1 MIAHSSKAHGPQRQ
15 IRIGYLLRMYP
26 RFSQTFVV
34 NEILELEQQG
44 LDVRILSL
52 RRPTDGIF
60 HESISRIKARA
71 YYIPE
76 SPREKVRKSLQIH
89 MHHAR
94 NAPGA
99 YVRAA
104 RNLIRFHG
112 VTVGDLV
119 QAGHVV
125 TWARKHRIDH
135 LHVHFGTSEA
145 TVAMLARMMGGP
157 TYSLTLH
164 AFDIFRDNVD
174 RRLLSRKI
182 NTSAFTVTV
191 SQFNR
196 RFIEENVPGVDMS
209 RVRVNYNGIDLERF
223 EDRGLPREPGLVFGV
238 GRLVEKKGFIHLV
251 RAAAMLRDR
260 GVDFRC
266 EIAGDGP
273 ETDAI
278 KKAVKESKLRDRVRL
293 LGPIGQHGVAERMN
307 RASCFA
313 LPCVAARDGNIDA
326 LPTVL
331 LESLAARCPSISTRL
346 SGIPEI
352 IENNVSGVLVDPG
365 DPESL
370 ADAIEYVLRDQ
381 TAATRLARAGRR
393 RAEELFDVRKN
404 VAVMRHWLV
413 DAAVGSAVE
422 ESESASATRTAVASV
437 AVANG

>member
-1 MIAHSSKAHGPQRQ
+1 MIAHAHKATDVRRPP
-15 IRIGYLLRMYP
+15 RIGYLLRMYP

-34 NEILELEQQG
+34 NEILELERQG

-76 SPREKVRKSLQIH
+76 SPRESVRKSVRIH
-89 MHHAR
+89 LDHALR
-94 NAPGA
+94 APGA
-99 YVRAA
+99 YLRTAH
-104 RNLIRFHG
+104 RWIRFHS
-112 VTVGDLV
+112 VSVGDLV

-157 TYSLTLH
+157 TYSMTLH

-174 RRLLSRKI
+174 RRLLAEKI

-196 RFIEENVPGVDMS
+196 RFIEEKVPGVDMS

-223 EDRGLPREPGLVFGV
+223 EDRGQPREPGLVFGV

-251 RAAAMLRDR
+251 KAAAILRDR
-260 GVDFRC
+260 GVDFQC

-278 KKAVKESKLRDRVRL
+278 KMAVKEFKLRDRVRL
-293 LGPIGQHGVAERMN
+293 LGPMGQHGVAERMN

-331 LESLAARCPSISTRL
+331 LESLAAGCPSISTRL

-352 IENNVSGVLVDPG
+352 IEDNVSGVLADPG

-370 ADAIEYVLRDQ
+370 ADAIEYVLRNQ
-381 TAATRLARAGRR
+381 PVAASMARAGRR
-393 RAEELFDVRKN
+393 RAEELFDVKKN
-404 VAVMRHWLV
+404 VALMRHWLV
-413 DAAVGSAVE
+413 DAAAGGSAVV
-422 ESESASATRTAVASV
+422 SNSASALQAAVVSV
-437 AVANG
+437 AVGNG